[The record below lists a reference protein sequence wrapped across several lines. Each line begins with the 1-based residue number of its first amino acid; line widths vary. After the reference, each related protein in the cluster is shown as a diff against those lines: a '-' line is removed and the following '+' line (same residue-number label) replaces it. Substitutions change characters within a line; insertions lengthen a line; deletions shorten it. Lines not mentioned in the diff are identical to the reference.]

1 MQNKQLP
8 RRLVKPISYQRKHN
22 YLNQISQEELKRLD
36 FNKSEYEFFMENC
49 NFTERQKEIL
59 DLRRKGFSILSISCK
74 IFVSERTVN
83 REIKR
88 IKNKILK
95 VI

>member
-1 MQNKQLP
+1 MQSKQLP
-8 RRLVKPISYQRKHN
+8 KRLVKLTSSLKKHS
-22 YLNQISQEELKRLD
+22 YLNQISQSELKKLD

-49 NFTERQKEIL
+49 NFTDRQKEIL

-83 REIKR
+83 REIKK

>member
-1 MQNKQLP
+1 MQSKQLP
-8 RRLVKPISYQRKHN
+8 RRLVKPINSLRKHN
-22 YLNQISQEELKRLD
+22 YLNQISQSELKKLD

-83 REIKR
+83 REIKK